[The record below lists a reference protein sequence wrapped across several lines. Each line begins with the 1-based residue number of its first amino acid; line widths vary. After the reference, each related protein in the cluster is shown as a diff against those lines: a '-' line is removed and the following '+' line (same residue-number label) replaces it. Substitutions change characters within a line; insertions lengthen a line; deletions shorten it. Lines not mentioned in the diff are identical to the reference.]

1 MKKKCFYTLT
11 FLMIFAAC
19 KSNKNILPQQKMKL
33 VMWDIVNA
41 DEWIKIAAIKDSTI
55 VLKKE
60 NIALYNKIFALHK
73 ITKDEFYSSYNY
85 YENHPNEMKIL
96 LDSISAYGI
105 KKRDTLTNHL
115 K

>member
-1 MKKKCFYTLT
+1 MRKLIFYTL
-11 FLMIFAAC
+11 FVSIFIAC
-19 KSNKNILPQQKMKL
+19 SGNKKPLPVQKMK
-33 VMWDIVNA
+33 VV
-41 DEWIKIAAIKDSTI
+41 KDSTI
-55 VLKKE
+55 VIKKE
-60 NIALYNKIFALHK
+60 NIALYNKIFDLHK
-73 ITKDEFYSSYNY
+73 ISKDEFYNSYNY

>member
-1 MKKKCFYTLT
+1 MKKLIFYTL
-11 FLMIFAAC
+11 FVLIFASC
-19 KSNKNILPQQKMKL
+19 SSNKKTIPIQKMKL
-33 VMWDIVNA
+33 VMWDIINA
-41 DEWIKIAAIKDSTI
+41 DEWMKFAAAKDSTI
-55 VLKKE
+55 SIKKE

-73 ITKDEFYSSYNY
+73 ISKDEFYNSYSY

-96 LDSISAYGI
+96 LDSISAFGI

>member
-1 MKKKCFYTLT
+1 
-11 FLMIFAAC
+11 
-19 KSNKNILPQQKMKL
+19 
-33 VMWDIVNA
+33 MWDIVNA